1 MRKDG
6 PQPRLSRTRLGS
18 RGWHSGGRDSRAHPF
33 VGTAGNW
40 FWAPK
45 NCALR
50 SRPCRR
56 GHRAAGYG
64 LSMNMGG
71 RGRRPNS
78 QCASWREL
86 AAAWAQRP
94 AFGYPCPAP
103 AFFDG
108 ERRPR
113 TSEGGM
119 GAGAPWVTSLTM
131 PRPAHKASWRCPR
144 QVLDRN
150 ASWRRPIKA
159 GGRGPRARCG
169 DAAGFS
175 FCGPRRCPFWTLY
188 RWARCAVPTYPTYR
202 EDSPPV
208 LARSA

>member
-56 GHRAAGYG
+56 GRRAASR
-64 LSMNMGG
+64 LWAL
-71 RGRRPNS
+71 RRRRNEHGWTRSPTEFS
-78 QCASWREL
+78 TLPL
-86 AAAWAQRP
+86 ARARRHIEAQRP

-103 AFFDG
+103 AFIDG

-113 TSEGGM
+113 ITEGGM
-119 GAGAPWVTSLTM
+119 GAGARTRRLLQASQC
-131 PRPAHKASWRCPR
+131 RQPAHKATAPGRYPSRLGRERQSGWGRRRGSSREPR
-144 QVLDRN
+144 TR
-150 ASWRRPIKA
+150 RRPVQRVASCHGA
-159 GGRGPRARCG
+159 GL
-169 DAAGFS
+169 S
-175 FCGPRRCPFWTLY
+175 
-188 RWARCAVPTYPTYR
+188 
-202 EDSPPV
+202 
-208 LARSA
+208 